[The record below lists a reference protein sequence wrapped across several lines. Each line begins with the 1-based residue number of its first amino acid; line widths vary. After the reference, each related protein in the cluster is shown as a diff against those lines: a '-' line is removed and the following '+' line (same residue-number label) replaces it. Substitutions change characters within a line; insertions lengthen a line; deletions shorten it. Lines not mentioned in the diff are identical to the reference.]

1 MEDDC
6 DKESTLKVGELLIY
20 RSGTRALRFNGHYVG
35 APVHRLMLRVNGT
48 WTWVMYHDSGSAS
61 SALG

>member
-1 MEDDC
+1 MGHWQTVSSMEDDC

-35 APVHRLMLRVNGT
+35 APVHLFIYLFI
-48 WTWVMYHDSGSAS
+48 
-61 SALG
+61 